1 MWLSESPRVLIGAG
15 AGLSVAAG
23 IDYGD
28 VEDFARRFPAL
39 VRRGLTAR
47 YQLIGYA
54 GLEDRAFWGY
64 WAAHVADVRFSDRL
78 SAVYT
83 QLRELVAE
91 KDYFVLTS
99 NVDAMFVRHGFDSK
113 RVCSIQGDYA
123 YLQCVGPC
131 TNEVWPTRPVIDKLL
146 PTIDSASQEVTD
158 PAVIPSCPHCGGPVF
173 MNVRAGSWFLETPYL
188 ASLNAL
194 RSWLNASPGSP
205 LLVFDIGSG
214 FNTPT
219 VVRWPMERIASAHP
233 DARLVRINVAHPD
246 VPGSLAERA
255 LGIGAGAAETIEAI
269 RNVSV

>member
-1 MWLSESPRVLIGAG
+1 MWLSDSPRVLIGAG

-99 NVDAMFVRHGFDSK
+99 NVDAMFARHGFDSE

-131 TNEVWPTRPVIDKLL
+131 TNEVWPTRPVDRQNPAHHRSGLAGSHRSSSHPQLSALWRTGVHERASGELVSRDAIPGL
-146 PTIDSASQEVTD
+146 PERPAIVAERISRLYLSWCSISARAS
-158 PAVIPSCPHCGGPVF
+158 IRRPSCGGQWSVLPRSTRTRGWCGSTWRTQ
-173 MNVRAGSWFLETPYL
+173 MCL
-188 ASLNAL
+188 ALWPSERSAL
-194 RSWLNASPGSP
+194 APGRQKRSRRFEP
-205 LLVFDIGSG
+205 
-214 FNTPT
+214 
-219 VVRWPMERIASAHP
+219 
-233 DARLVRINVAHPD
+233 
-246 VPGSLAERA
+246 
-255 LGIGAGAAETIEAI
+255 
-269 RNVSV
+269 